1 MNPGAPPLVA
11 SEIMGVVKDLVHGSR
26 EAGATIMRLDVI
38 NIAHGVILSTKPGL
52 LKENGGSI
60 TLTDRWARNTLKS
73 MSMVKLR
80 GTTAKCKIPELLYEE
95 TKFTFQRNISTK
107 VREFNIPPSLVINL
121 DQTPLSYVTCEKY
134 TFEALGSKT
143 VPIASSDDKRA
154 ITGTFACSADGRFL
168 PKQLIYKG
176 KTKQS
181 LPKYTFPKDFEVIFN
196 EKHWA
201 NESVPYVDDEKVLL
215 GLPKAQKTLLVYDVF
230 KGHLTEKVNEIMAL
244 NNIVHELV
252 PANMTNLFQ
261 PLDIT
266 VNRVAKD
273 IVRRCYSLY
282 YSGEVMKQISAGIAP
297 RDVKVNLKLSK
308 IKTTSRRMACKSLH

>member
-1 MNPGAPPLVA
+1 M
-11 SEIMGVVKDLVHGSR
+11 
-26 EAGATIMRLDVI
+26 
-38 NIAHGVILSTKPGL
+38 
-52 LKENGGSI
+52 
-60 TLTDRWARNTLKS
+60 
-73 MSMVKLR
+73 
-80 GTTAKCKIPELLYEE
+80 YEE

-168 PKQLIYKG
+168 PMQLIYKG

-181 LPKYTFPKDFEVIFN
+181 LSKYTFPKDFDVIFN

-201 NESVPYVDDEKVLL
+201 NESTAINFIENIIVPYVNDEKVLL
-215 GLPKAQKTLLVYDVF
+215 GLPEAQKTLLVYDVF

-252 PANMTNLFQ
+252 PVNMTNLFQ

-266 VNRVAKD
+266 VNRVAKN
-273 IVRRCYSLY
+273 IVRRCYSSY

-308 IKTTSRRMACKSLH
+308 IKPLHAEWLVKVYTEMQDRGSLIIKKFPKSRYYRILML